1 MPLMT
6 IEKNKSISVGVKA
19 SYLEHESQPD
29 KARYLFAYTIT
40 IKNVG
45 SAAARLLSRY
55 WKITGGDGQEQ
66 EVEGDGVVGQHPY
79 LSPEEEFTYTS
90 AAMLDTPV
98 GMMQGHY
105 MMVDDDGEQFE
116 VSIPSFMLA
125 VPKTLH

>member
-1 MPLMT
+1 M
-6 IEKNKSISVGVKA
+6 ISEKNKNISVGVKS
-19 SYLEHESQPD
+19 SYLEHESEPL

-45 SAAARLLSRY
+45 SVAARLLSRY
-55 WKITGGDGQEQ
+55 WKITGGDGREQ

-79 LSPEEEFTYTS
+79 LSPEDEFTYTS

-105 MMVDDDGEQFE
+105 MMVDDHGDRFE
-116 VSIPSFMLA
+116 VLIPPFTLA

>member
-1 MPLMT
+1 MPSMT
-6 IEKNKSISVGVKA
+6 IENNKNISVGVES
-19 SYLEHESQPD
+19 SYLEHESEPD

-45 SAAARLLSRY
+45 DEAARLLSRY
-55 WKITGGDGQEQ
+55 WKITGGDGHEQ

-79 LSPEEEFTYTS
+79 LSPEDEFTYTS

-105 MMVDDDGEQFE
+105 KMVSDDGEQFE
-116 VSIPSFMLA
+116 VSIPPFTLA
-125 VPKTLH
+125 APKTLH

>member
-1 MPLMT
+1 MSNMT
-6 IEKNKSISVGVKA
+6 INNNKNISVGVKS
-19 SYLEHESQPD
+19 SYLEHESDPD
-29 KARYLFAYTIT
+29 KARYLFTYTIT

-45 SAAARLLSRY
+45 TAAARLLSRY
-55 WKITGGDGQEQ
+55 WKITGGDGHEQ

-105 MMVDDDGEQFE
+105 KMVDDDGEQFE
-116 VSIPSFMLA
+116 VDIPPFTLA